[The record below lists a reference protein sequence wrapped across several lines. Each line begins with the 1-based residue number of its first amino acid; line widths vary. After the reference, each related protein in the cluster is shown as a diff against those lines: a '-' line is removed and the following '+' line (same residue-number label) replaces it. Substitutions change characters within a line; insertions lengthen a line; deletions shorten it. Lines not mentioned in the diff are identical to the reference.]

1 MAQKSPLTALTVMYA
16 DRWNGTWFIEL
27 EDFRHQLMIEYH
39 LRFLITSFLR
49 LKRQWLFFLSINKSG
64 GFYFF
69 QIATLNYL
77 FTQQVKLP
85 LPKNKILKKNL
96 LMWSGHMKKEKLLQ
110 DPRLTRIFKI
120 KIPDNKKRM
129 PYQKAVIWYNLKNQA
144 VVVASNYLNFEKVNN
159 NNNKRLMSWLYN
171 SKVLFLRYY
180 YNSLV
185 KFYYP
190 VSNLLFKNNKNG
202 TKLLTKNLSKNIR
215 VRSFISLI
223 PIIITALVIV
233 VPMITTKMLWYAF
246 YTLLFMAYCAR
257 LVYWNWESIQNH
269 LKTRCE
275 LAQLDKN
282 FGKRSHRYYDVDQ
295 PVKYKRLLFPGRVW
309 TSITLRQMYVPKL
322 LNEFINFLIC
332 FRSLNP
338 IKLKEFPGIFRDFK
352 LNATSHPHPCINVF
366 YGSKDVAI
374 LPDNVTWYAFS
385 RSFKDEPKKPLPLL
399 KSTGIKKSNILN
411 RSSINDKKLFFP
423 LNNIFNSAIIENSF
437 WKNKRELSNYTL
449 SNHKLMPIEKSSK
462 KNLALQTRKLNDV
475 LLQPQINKFFFT
487 PLQKKIK
494 TKNLGLYQM
503 VARIPIYYFQRIYF
517 YKKFPTLK
525 LGFQA
530 LLKKYGHQLKFTHME
545 RRLGSSL
552 LFLTTAIQRVVHMR
566 FFFSY
571 VPTQWYRND
580 YRFLK
585 RFVIFE
591 RYGSKRY
598 FVSTVSLI
606 HLAMSRGSATLLTD
620 LLVRK
625 LRKIQKHTLFL
636 DCVEKLCRYF
646 MAAFE
651 SSKAYPYSLCKGIEI
666 LFTGKLNG
674 KERSNAWR
682 FKLGPVHTSTFYTNT
697 REEQAKCMTR
707 YGMFNIRVRLKLGQI
722 KNL

>member
-77 FTQQVKLP
+77 FTPQVKLP
-85 LPKNKILKKNL
+85 LPKNQILKKNL
-96 LMWSGHMKKEKLLQ
+96 LMWSSHIKKEKLLK

-120 KIPDNKKRM
+120 KIPDIRKKM
-129 PYQKAVIWYNLKNQA
+129 PYQKEVIWYNLKTQA
-144 VVVASNYLNFEKVNN
+144 VVVASNYLKFEKSNN

-171 SKVLFLRYY
+171 SKLLFLGYY
-180 YNSLV
+180 YNALV

-190 VSNLLFKNNKNG
+190 VSNALLRNKKNRPG
-202 TKLLTKNLSKNIR
+202 LVTKNLAKNIR
-215 VRSFISLI
+215 VRSYTSSSIVIATLLVCVSYLTVVRALFILLIVVCIHLHWEDIQDYLKTNCERAQLSKDFPQIAPRYYNYRKAASFNI
-223 PIIITALVIV
+223 PISKGLWLYRFHKV
-233 VPMITTKMLWYAF
+233 V
-246 YTLLFMAYCAR
+246 R
-257 LVYWNWESIQNH
+257 LDYIYLPQ
-269 LKTRCE
+269 
-275 LAQLDKN
+275 
-282 FGKRSHRYYDVDQ
+282 
-295 PVKYKRLLFPGRVW
+295 
-309 TSITLRQMYVPKL
+309 
-322 LNEFINFLIC
+322 
-332 FRSLNP
+332 SLNKFLNWRLALPQLGP
-338 IKLKEFPGIFRDFK
+338 IKLKEFPGIIRDFK
-352 LNATSHPHPCINVF
+352 LNSDTHPHPLFKCLWEDMDKVLLKSDETC
-366 YGSKDVAI
+366 YGF
-374 LPDNVTWYAFS
+374 T
-385 RSFKDEPKKPLPLL
+385 RSFKDKNVPTKTLPCLNSS
-399 KSTGIKKSNILN
+399 KVPQANMLN
-411 RSSINDKKLFFP
+411 RFCANDKKLFFQ
-423 LNNIFNSAIIENSF
+423 LNKSFTNDMRENSF
-437 WKNKRELSNYTL
+437 WSNRRKLAISHSGKPT
-449 SNHKLMPIEKSSK
+449 LMPIEKAT
-462 KNLALQTRKLNDV
+462 KNFLSLQTRKLNDI
-475 LLQPQINKFFFT
+475 LAQPQINKFFFNT
-487 PLQKKIK
+487 LQKKIR
-494 TKNLGLYQM
+494 TKSLGLYQM
-503 VARIPIYYFQRIYF
+503 VARIPVYYFRRIYV

-525 LGFQA
+525 LGFQT

-545 RRLGSSL
+545 RRLGTSL

-585 RFVIFE
+585 KFVIFE

-625 LRKIQKHTLFL
+625 LRKLQKHTLFL
-636 DCVEKLCRYF
+636 NCVEKLCRYF

-651 SSKAYPYSLCKGIEI
+651 SSRAYPYSLCKGIEI

-674 KERSNAWR
+674 KERSNAWC

>member
-96 LMWSGHMKKEKLLQ
+96 LMWSGRMKKEKLLQ

-120 KIPDNKKRM
+120 KIPDSKKRM
-129 PYQKAVIWYNLKNQA
+129 PYQKAVTWYNLKNQA
-144 VVVASNYLNFEKVNN
+144 VVVASNYLNFEKSNYNN
-159 NNNKRLMSWLYN
+159 SKRLMSWLYN
-171 SKVLFLRYY
+171 SKLLFLRYY

-190 VSNLLFKNNKNG
+190 VSNLLLKNKKNG
-202 TKLLTKNLSKNIR
+202 PGLLTKNIR
-215 VRSFISLI
+215 VRSFFTGSLDPVEDMVVAFTI
-223 PIIITALVIV
+223 FVPSAIVTVSFILYFSRNIIKDYLNAKYEIYKENKDFPEI
-233 VPMITTKMLWYAF
+233 
-246 YTLLFMAYCAR
+246 
-257 LVYWNWESIQNH
+257 
-269 LKTRCE
+269 
-275 LAQLDKN
+275 
-282 FGKRSHRYYDVDQ
+282 SHRIYNYRQFLTWEKNIILNWVI
-295 PVKYKRLLFPGRVW
+295 LMLF
-309 TSITLRQMYVPKL
+309 TPKNTFIIL
-322 LNEFINFLIC
+322 NFICLPKFLNECIYFFSCLDALFYIPF
-332 FRSLNP
+332 
-338 IKLKEFPGIFRDFK
+338 KYFPSIVREFK
-352 LNATSHPHPCINVF
+352 LNSGYHPHPSINPF
-366 YGSKDVAI
+366 MGSMDKPILKYGETWCGFTRAFPDVPPTDKGLI
-374 LPDNVTWYAFS
+374 
-385 RSFKDEPKKPLPLL
+385 FK
-399 KSTGIKKSNILN
+399 SNGVQKSNILM
-411 RSSINDKKLFFP
+411 RSETKDKKVFLQ
-423 LNNIFNSAIIENSF
+423 LNNFFINLTVENTF
-437 WKNKRELSNYTL
+437 WKNKRKFLTSSSYG
-449 SNHKLMPIEKSSK
+449 LMPIEKAS
-462 KNLALQTRKLNDV
+462 KNLLLVQTRKLNDI
-475 LLQPQINKFFFT
+475 LKQPQINKFFFT
-487 PLQKKIK
+487 PLQKKIR

-503 VARIPIYYFQRIYF
+503 VSRIPTYYFQRIYF
-517 YKKFPTLK
+517 YKKFPTLR

-545 RRLGSSL
+545 RRLGTSL

-585 RFVIFE
+585 KFVIFE